1 MNVGLHKEE
10 YERTNVQGEGR
21 EPLCGEASLSTE
33 VLAQHAA
40 SYGSNKSR
48 TVTSALLIMNVV
60 AEAYRDITAKAL
72 NIAATRNATQSAITG
87 VAMMAYALSGNIT
100 AKYVHAMN
108 QAKCFSALSQAI
120 DPSWQSTHPR
130 SPLSP
135 KLLGS
140 RRSAITV
147 IPSSILG
154 LPGAQT
160 SKNRFPSASNPKQ
173 FPLGGNRRVK
183 VTL

>member
-1 MNVGLHKEE
+1 MILSA
-10 YERTNVQGEGR
+10 NVQGEGR

-160 SKNRFPSASNPKQ
+160 SKKRFPSASNPKQ